1 MGEFVFFF
9 FATKAA
15 GISHIPEGL
24 GVGLPK
30 TGKSH
35 FQHPKSPQPEAEGVA
50 CWFVVWGG
58 GGGGE
63 PCSSEDAAEVGGGVA
78 VEEGGVGLFGQE
90 FELGCVGPVIGVGAS
105 AVFIGGGEEGAA
117 VDDGV
122 CRGVAGY
129 LCQLGEELV
138 DFFRMRGCAGVGKF
152 SLRLEQVVDERVFR
166 GEEDVLPVPMRE
178 LFVEIRQGEFGLF
191 VVAVFHAELPCQLAL
206 HPLVHQI
213 VSRG

>member
-1 MGEFVFFF
+1 M
-9 FATKAA
+9 
-15 GISHIPEGL
+15 IH
-24 GVGLPK
+24 PK
-30 TGKSH
+30 LKI
-35 FQHPKSPQPEAEGVA
+35 QHPKSPQPEAEGVA
-50 CWFVVWGG
+50 GWFVAVGCGG
-58 GGGGE
+58 GGKAGGGE
-63 PCSSEDAAEVGGGVA
+63 DVAEVGGGVA
-78 VEEGGVGLFGQE
+78 VEKGGVGLFGQE

-166 GEEDVLPVPMRE
+166 GEEDVLPVPLRE
-178 LFVEIRQGEFGLF
+178 LFVEVRQG
-191 VVAVFHAELPCQLAL
+191 
-206 HPLVHQI
+206 
-213 VSRG
+213 